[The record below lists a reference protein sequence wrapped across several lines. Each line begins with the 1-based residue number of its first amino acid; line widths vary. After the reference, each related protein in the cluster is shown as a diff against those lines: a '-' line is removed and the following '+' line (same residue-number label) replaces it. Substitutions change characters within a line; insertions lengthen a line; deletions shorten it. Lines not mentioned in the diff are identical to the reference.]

1 MNSWKQK
8 TLDFESWRLTTA
20 LIRKETELLAW
31 KRRRRSLV
39 SYRYTLIK
47 LLRSFFFEKDETEK
61 SKTVNAEE
69 PGCCFFWS
77 SWQREKDDGERTTQP
92 ASERASKRGKK
103 TEKKRN
109 ETTARVGGVVVAV
122 ALARLP
128 GAGCCSTGD
137 GTACGTP
144 TTTWW
149 VSEAHVR
156 RSRFCRFCESCIERS
171 WPNDA
176 ENLHY
181 HLRQLH
187 SSSTTTSVIFFKRKF
202 CL

>member
-8 TLDFESWRLTTA
+8 TLDFESWSLTTA

-31 KRRRRSLV
+31 KRRRRRNLV
-39 SYRYTLIK
+39 SYRYILIK
-47 LLRSFFFEKDETEK
+47 LLCLWIFFW
-61 SKTVNAEE
+61 KTWNRKEWDSAAEE

-92 ASERASKRGKK
+92 ASKRGKK

-109 ETTARVGGVVVAV
+109 ERKARVGGVVVPV
-122 ALARLP
+122 ALARLQ
-128 GAGCCSTGD
+128 GASCCSTGD

-176 ENLHY
+176 ENLH
-181 HLRQLH
+181 
-187 SSSTTTSVIFFKRKF
+187 
-202 CL
+202 